1 MKATDKDSTVI
12 TCNPGAYEKCWRCV
26 VTWRMRPGVT
36 LCRLLQTK
44 RVTVFVIN
52 NHCVRFSKALHSV
65 SLTRGVERDGFIQ
78 QCFLPAGFASNYKP
92 LPLHIPLCAPAKPTA
107 VDTPEKILGR
117 KETPFSNLLYENN
130 FFCTK
135 IIENAFFKLLK

>member
-1 MKATDKDSTVI
+1 MKATNKKQLRSNLFAI
-12 TCNPGAYEKCWRCV
+12 C
-26 VTWRMRPGVT
+26 
-36 LCRLLQTK
+36 
-44 RVTVFVIN
+44 
-52 NHCVRFSKALHSV
+52 NHCV
-65 SLTRGVERDGFIQ
+65 Q

-107 VDTPEKILGR
+107 VDTPEKILGK
-117 KETPFSNLLYENN
+117 KETPFSNLPYENN